1 MLVNRMQ
8 LWRATNAAA
17 AFNMSAARLTTTQH
31 NSPVNRRGM
40 HLASCRIWSAQ
51 LSRHSM
57 LVPPQKLVPPA
68 LMGASAVRF
77 ASTGAEGLPESVSA
91 KELVDLPDIPAAP
104 TPPAFSLEDLSTN
117 VAETVNAAGEAT
129 FASIGLGGWTPVG
142 VVQNCMEFLHC
153 TWDLPWWGAIAIG
166 TLVVRT
172 IIFPLVI
179 LAQRNSAK
187 MNNNMPQMQLL
198 QLKMTEAR
206 QSGNAI
212 ESARYAQEMM
222 IFMRDKGVNPLKNM
236 IVPLAQAPLFIS
248 FFMGLRQMAN
258 TPVDSMRDGGL
269 FWFQDLTLADPLY
282 ILPLITSA
290 TLYLTIEIGT
300 DSARLSAANMNTMK
314 YVLRALPLVIFP
326 FTMNF
331 PAAILTYWACS
342 NFISLGQVAVL
353 RIPAVREYF
362 KIEKMLTHAPSALPA
377 KKKGF
382 VGGMKESWDNMKIT
396 KEIEERQRLDEIRFA
411 KAGKGPLVKTFKH
424 DPTKA
429 KPLPTVEPHMRLKG
443 PPKE

>member
-1 MLVNRMQ
+1 MLAHRMQ
-8 LWRATNAAA
+8 LWRTTNAAVA
-17 AFNMSAARLTTTQH
+17 LQSVAGRWATQ
-31 NSPVNRRGM
+31 NSSVGRRDLHQQRFIRGSPLP
-40 HLASCRIWSAQ
+40 LAVSGKWLNPHQ
-51 LSRHSM
+51 L
-57 LVPPQKLVPPA
+57 
-68 LMGASAVRF
+68 RF
-77 ASTGAEGLPESVSA
+77 ASGGAAAAAAGVNTAPGGEFMQAVSTT
-91 KELVDLPDIPAAP
+91 KLVDLPDIPAAP
-104 TPPAFSLEDLSTN
+104 TPPVLGTN
-117 VAETVNAAGEAT
+117 GIDVIEAVNASGEAT
-129 FASIGLGGWTPVG
+129 FASIGLGGWSPIG
-142 VVQNCMEFLHC
+142 IVQNCMEFLHC

-179 LAQRNSAK
+179 VAQRNSAK
-187 MNNNMPQMQLL
+187 MNNNMPQMQML

-222 IFMRDKGVNPLKNM
+222 LFMKEKGVNPLKNM
-236 IVPLAQAPLFIS
+236 VVPLAQAPLFIS

-258 TPVDSMRDGGL
+258 TPVESMRDGGL
-269 FWFQDLTLADPLY
+269 FWFTDLTLADPYYL
-282 ILPLITSA
+282 LPMITSA

-314 YVLRALPLVIFP
+314 YVLRALPIVIFP

-342 NFISLGQVAVL
+342 NFISLGQVALL
-353 RIPAVREYF
+353 RIPAVRDYF
-362 KIEKMLTHAPSALPA
+362 KIEKMQTHKPSALPP
-377 KKKGF
+377 KKGF

-411 KAGKGPLVKTFKH
+411 KAGKGPLVKTFKY
-424 DPTKA
+424 DPTKITKTA
-429 KPLPTVEPHMRLKG
+429 TAEPHMRLKE
-443 PPKE
+443 PPNEQR

>member
-1 MLVNRMQ
+1 
-8 LWRATNAAA
+8 
-17 AFNMSAARLTTTQH
+17 
-31 NSPVNRRGM
+31 
-40 HLASCRIWSAQ
+40 
-51 LSRHSM
+51 
-57 LVPPQKLVPPA
+57 
-68 LMGASAVRF
+68 AV
-77 ASTGAEGLPESVSA
+77 ST
-91 KELVDLPDIPAAP
+91 KELVDLPAIPEAP
-104 TPPAFSLEDLSTN
+104 VVPVADSQLLMETITLNGEPP
-117 VAETVNAAGEAT
+117 
-129 FASIGLGGWTPVG
+129 FASIGLGGWSPVG
-142 VVQNCMEFLHC
+142 IVQNCMEFVHC
-153 TWDLPWWGAIAIG
+153 TWDIPWWGTIAIG

-187 MNNNMPQMQLL
+187 MSNNMPQMQVL

-222 IFMRDKGVNPLKNM
+222 LFMREKGVNPLKNM

-258 TPVDSMRDGGL
+258 APVDSMRDGGL
-269 FWFQDLTLADPLY
+269 FWFTDLTLADPLY
-282 ILPLITSA
+282 LLPVITSA
-290 TLYLTIEIGT
+290 TLYLTIELGT

-342 NFISLGQVAVL
+342 NFISLGQVALL
-353 RIPAVREYF
+353 RIPAVRDYF
-362 KIEKMLTHAPSALPA
+362 KIDKIVTHAPSALPA
-377 KKKGF
+377 KNKKGF

-396 KEIEERQRLDEIRFA
+396 REIEERQRLDEIRFA
-411 KAGKGPLVKTFKH
+411 KAGKGPLVKTYKY
-424 DPTKA
+424 DPTQQQKV
-429 KPLPTVEPHMRLKG
+429 TTSSLKQ
-443 PPKE
+443 PSPKHQ

>member
-1 MLVNRMQ
+1 MLAHRMQ
-8 LWRATNAAA
+8 LWRTTNAAVA
-17 AFNMSAARLTTTQH
+17 LSSAA
-31 NSPVNRRGM
+31 
-40 HLASCRIWSAQ
+40 
-51 LSRHSM
+51 SRF
-57 LVPPQKLVPPA
+57 PPQGAIEGRRDLHLQRITRGSA
-68 LMGASAVRF
+68 LPLEITGKWSSPRQLRF
-77 ASTGAEGLPESVSA
+77 ASTGATAAAVSA
-91 KELVDLPDIPAAP
+91 GNSGEYMQAVSTTELVDLPDLPAAP
-104 TPPAFSLEDLSTN
+104 TPPPTDGLDVLD
-117 VAETVNAAGEAT
+117 VVNLAGEPS
-129 FASIGLGGWTPVG
+129 FASIGLGGWSPVG
-142 VVQNCMEFLHC
+142 MVQNCMEFLHC
-153 TWDLPWWGAIAIG
+153 TWDIPWWGAIAMG
-166 TLVVRT
+166 TLAVRT

-187 MNNNMPQMQLL
+187 MNNNMPQMQML

-222 IFMRDKGVNPLKNM
+222 LFMREKGVNPMKNM
-236 IVPLAQAPLFIS
+236 LVPLAQAPLFIS

-258 TPVDSMRDGGL
+258 TPVESMRDGGL
-269 FWFQDLTLADPLY
+269 FWFTDLTLADPFYL
-282 ILPLITSA
+282 LPMITSA

-342 NFISLGQVAVL
+342 NFISLGQVALL
-353 RIPAVREYF
+353 RIPSVRDYF
-362 KIEKMLTHAPSALPA
+362 KIEKMLTHAPSALPP
-377 KKKGF
+377 KKGF

-411 KAGKGPLVKTFKH
+411 KAGKGPLVKTYKF

-429 KPLPTVEPHMRLKG
+429 AKPISVEPHMRLKE
-443 PPKE
+443 PPNKQR